1 MALFEL
7 AEDRDAL
14 DAVAADL
21 GNLRSLLDDSAD
33 LRRLIRSPVLSRE
46 EQGRALVALGERA
59 GFGPLTRQFLGV
71 LAHKRRLFVLPEIIA
86 AYLAMLGEHKGE
98 VSAELSQAAAH
109 RRRGPD
115 RDARDRGRSGPARRA
130 GRARRLAYDR
140 CVLADQAPASR
151 AGHEGGCLMDI
162 RPAEISALL
171 KEQIANFGT
180 EAEVAE
186 VGRVLSVG
194 DGIARVYGLDQ
205 VQAGEMVEFEDGTR
219 GMALNLESDNVGVV
233 IFGDDR

>member
-1 MALFEL
+1 LAGRYAVALFEL

-59 GFGPLTRQFLGV
+59 GFGPLTQQFLGL

-98 VSAELSQAAAH
+98 VSAELTSAVALSEEQVAAVRQQLTAAVGQTVTLATAVDPGLLGGLVV
-109 RRRGPD
+109 RVGSRMI
-115 RDARDRGRSGPARRA
+115 DASLRTKL
-130 GRARRLAYDR
+130 RRLE
-140 CVLADQAPASR
+140 LAMKGAA
-151 AGHEGGCLMDI
+151 
-162 RPAEISALL
+162 
-171 KEQIANFGT
+171 
-180 EAEVAE
+180 
-186 VGRVLSVG
+186 
-194 DGIARVYGLDQ
+194 
-205 VQAGEMVEFEDGTR
+205 
-219 GMALNLESDNVGVV
+219 
-233 IFGDDR
+233 